1 MANQRAKNK
10 KSLSGWVDESIAA
23 EVRRIAKE
31 NKIPKSEAM
40 EMLVK
45 EGMAIYKANHD
56 KKGNE
61 NG

>member
-23 EVRRIAKE
+23 EVKRIAKE

-40 EMLVK
+40 EWLVR
-45 EGMAIYKANHD
+45 EGMEVYKTKRD
-56 KKGNE
+56 QKGNK